1 MKKDKKEKKVIEL
14 DLLNTETSGAI
25 ELALVESPAIESLW
39 MAFKEVKLVKPK
51 AGETEQEFVS
61 RCIGV
66 LVGDEGYEQ
75 DQAAAICYSTFEEKM
90 AEVEL
95 YYEGEDVFRL
105 SEDEFDLAIEPN
117 PCWEGYEP
125 YGLKDDGT
133 PNCIPVKAKELKLAE
148 SYTDYPEG
156 AVANAK
162 RALEWAD
169 KNGWGDCGMGPGK
182 ARANQLANREPI
194 SEDTIARMSAF
205 ERHRQNSETPYSE
218 GCGKLMWDAW
228 GGDAGIRWA
237 KNKLE
242 EIRKVELSYDTS
254 ALPVYVDEIGKPISK
269 AVKMSMIEDERI
281 IVGPVIIPNK
291 EIPRVDEADKS
302 VYYIKYSPETVK
314 KMAEKFIREKR
325 TDATN
330 IEHNPEDKAKTY
342 IFESWIVEN
351 LQDKANTVYNLD
363 VPVGTWVVKARVTDD
378 EVWAKVK
385 SGELKGW
392 SLEGSF
398 VDKEELDQLN
408 RDKALYQKIVD
419 MLKAID

>member
-1 MKKDKKEKKVIEL
+1 
-14 DLLNTETSGAI
+14 
-25 ELALVESPAIESLW
+25 
-39 MAFKEVKLVKPK
+39 
-51 AGETEQEFVS
+51 
-61 RCIGV
+61 
-66 LVGDEGYEQ
+66 
-75 DQAAAICYSTFEEKM
+75 
-90 AEVEL
+90 
-95 YYEGEDVFRL
+95 
-105 SEDEFDLAIEPN
+105 
-117 PCWEGYEP
+117 
-125 YGLKDDGT
+125 
-133 PNCIPVKAKELKLAE
+133 
-148 SYTDYPEG
+148 
-156 AVANAK
+156 
-162 RALEWAD
+162 
-169 KNGWGDCGMGPGK
+169 
-182 ARANQLANREPI
+182 
-194 SEDTIARMSAF
+194 
-205 ERHRQNSETPYSE
+205 
-218 GCGKLMWDAW
+218 MWDAW

-242 EIRKVELSYDTS
+242 EIRKTELSYDTS

-291 EIPRVDEADKS
+291 EIPRVDEEDKS

-330 IEHNPEDKAKTY
+330 IEHNTEDKAKTY

-351 LQDKANTVYNLD
+351 LQDKANTVYNLN
-363 VPVGTWVVKARVTDD
+363 VPVGTWCVKARVTDD

>member
-14 DLLNTETSGAI
+14 DLLNTETSGAL
-25 ELALVESPAIESLW
+25 ELALVEAPAIESLW

-51 AGETEQEFVS
+51 AGENEQEFVS

-75 DQAAAICYSTFEEKM
+75 DQAAAICYSTFAEKM
-90 AEVEL
+90 SAETFIL
-95 YYEGEDVFRL
+95 PEDT
-105 SEDEFDLAIEPN
+105 DLAIEPN

-133 PNCIPVKAKELKLAE
+133 PNCIPIKAKEMKLAE

-156 AVANAK
+156 AVNNAK

-205 ERHRQNSETPYSE
+205 ERHRQNSETPYTE

-237 KNKLE
+237 KNKLQ
-242 EIRKVELSYDTS
+242 EIRNTELSYDTTG
-254 ALPVYVDEIGKPISK
+254 LPTYVDEIAKPISK

-291 EIPRVDEADKS
+291 EIPRIDETDKS
-302 VYYIKYSPETVK
+302 VYYIKYSPETVR
-314 KMAEKFIREKR
+314 KMAEKFLREKR
-325 TDATN
+325 TDSTN
-330 IEHNPEDKAKTY
+330 IEHDPSANGKTY

-351 LQDKANTVYNLD
+351 EQDKANTVYNLD
-363 VPVGTWVVKARVTDD
+363 VPVGTWCVKARVTDD
-378 EVWAKVK
+378 AVWAKVK

-392 SLEGSF
+392 SLEGNF

-408 RDKALYQKIVD
+408 RDKALYEKIVD
-419 MLKAID
+419 MLKTIN